1 VNRVK
6 ERRVRFLIYQ
16 ELDQDTVSSDKPFV
30 EKDDDEEVVHNYNY
44 AASDF
49 LVLIS

>member
-1 VNRVK
+1 MNRVK

-16 ELDQDTVSSDKPFV
+16 ELDQDTVSGNKPFV
-30 EKDDDEEVVHNYNY
+30 EKDDEEEVVHNYNY
-44 AASDF
+44 ATSDF